1 MHEGEEMM
9 KATLAR
15 AVLFAI
21 CLTTGAAEPLALRAV
36 VPLPGVKGR
45 FDHFAIDTKGGRIFV
60 AALANNTVEVID
72 VRNAKRV
79 QSIAGMSEPTG
90 VCFIPDQ
97 NRIGIA
103 NGGRGAFELLDG
115 VTFKK
120 VKEISDLDDA
130 DNVRF
135 DPARRLVF
143 VGFASGAIGVIDSQ
157 KIEKLAEVKLKS
169 HPESFQLERNGVR
182 LFVNVPGANQVVV
195 IDREKRTM
203 IAEWPLHGYKANFPM
218 SLDEPGKRVF
228 IGCRSPARLL
238 ALDMDT
244 GKIAADAEISG
255 DTDDLF
261 FDPKR
266 NRVYVSCGEGFIDVI
281 SCAVGERLQRIGH
294 IVTRGGARTS
304 FYSPELDE
312 LYLAVPQRGTNAAE
326 MRIYKPE

>member
-1 MHEGEEMM
+1 M

-15 AVLFAI
+15 TVLFTI
-21 CLTTGAAEPLALRAV
+21 CLTSDAAEPLTLRAV

-45 FDHFAIDTKGGRIFV
+45 FDHFAIDAKGGRVFI

-72 VRNAKRV
+72 ARNAKRI
-79 QSIAGMSEPTG
+79 QSIAGMSEPSG

-97 NRIGIA
+97 NRVGIA
-103 NGGRGAFELLDG
+103 NGGRGTFELLDG
-115 VTFKK
+115 ATFKK
-120 VKEISDLDDA
+120 VKEIPDLEDA

-135 DPARRLVF
+135 DVARGLVF
-143 VGFASGAIGVIDSQ
+143 VGFAGGAIGVIDSQ
-157 KIEKLAEVKLKS
+157 KMEKLADIKMKS
-169 HPESFQLERNGVR
+169 HPESFQLERNGPR
-182 LFVNVPGANQVVV
+182 LFVNVPGADQVAV
-195 IDREKRTM
+195 IDREKRSV

-228 IGCRSPARLL
+228 VGCRSPARLL

-281 SCAVGERLQRIGH
+281 SCPVGEKLQRIGH
-294 IVTRGGARTS
+294 VTTRGGARTS
-304 FYSPELDE
+304 FYSPERDE
-312 LYLAVPQRGTNAAE
+312 LYLAVPQRGTKAAE
-326 MRIYKPE
+326 LRIYKPE